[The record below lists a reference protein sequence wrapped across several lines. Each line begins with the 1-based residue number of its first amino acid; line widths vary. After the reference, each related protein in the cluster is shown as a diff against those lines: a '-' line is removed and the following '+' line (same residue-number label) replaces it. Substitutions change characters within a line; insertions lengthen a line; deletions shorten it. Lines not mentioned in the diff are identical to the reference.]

1 MPGVFAMETVVM
13 HARIVTIVAATL
25 LLDTSA
31 IAAEPVKKPAPQA
44 KQTQTR
50 STPVVLA
57 SADQVAPSEAT
68 TDAAPA
74 PVKHRAARVTTC
86 RCGGDPQPAQPED
99 Q

>member
-1 MPGVFAMETVVM
+1 M
-13 HARIVTIVAATL
+13 HARIVTIAVAAL
-25 LLDTSA
+25 LASGA
-31 IAAEPVKKPAPQA
+31 MAAEPAKKPVPHS

-57 SADQVAPSEAT
+57 SADQVSPAASP
-68 TDAAPA
+68 DAVPG

-86 RCGGDPQPAQPED
+86 RCGDPQVVQPQEP

>member
-1 MPGVFAMETVVM
+1 MPGVFAMETVVK
-13 HARIVTIVAATL
+13 HARVVTIVAAAL

-31 IAAEPVKKPAPQA
+31 IAAEPVKKPAPQG

-57 SADQVAPSEAT
+57 SAEQVSSETT

-74 PVKHRAARVTTC
+74 PVKHRTARVTTC
-86 RCGGDPQPAQPED
+86 RCGGDPQPTQPEE